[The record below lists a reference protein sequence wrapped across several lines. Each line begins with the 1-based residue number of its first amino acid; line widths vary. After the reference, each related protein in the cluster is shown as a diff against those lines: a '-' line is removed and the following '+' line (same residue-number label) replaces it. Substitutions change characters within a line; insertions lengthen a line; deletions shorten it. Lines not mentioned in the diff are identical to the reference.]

1 MTKRINDFQL
11 TEHFNLIEFQCPC
24 CHRVL
29 LNPLL
34 VSKLQSLR
42 LKWCKPIIINSGFR
56 CALHNVKVGGVLNSK
71 HKLGQAAD
79 IRVVEQEQESLSEIA
94 LAVGFKKA
102 ILYKKRG
109 FVHLEIGE

>member
-1 MTKRINDFQL
+1 MTKRVNDFQL

-34 VSKLQSLR
+34 VIKLESLR
-42 LKWCKPIIINSGFR
+42 LKWSRPIIINSGFR
-56 CALHNVKVGGVLNSK
+56 CALHNVKVGGVINSK
-71 HKLGQAAD
+71 HKLGQAVD
-79 IRVVEQEQESLSEIA
+79 VRVVEQEQETLSEIA
-94 LAVGFKKA
+94 QTVGFKKA